1 MPPQNGIQLALE
13 LGFAEQALSGTDY
26 RNKQEK
32 KDKVE
37 VATHGTGKVQK
48 WLHSGMLSRQKRAD
62 IRNLARKSYRIEAG
76 RFIAEGQRAVE
87 QMIRNARV
95 EVETILTDGRAVD
108 SGSIPVISLNK
119 DAFSEIS
126 DTESSQGVIAV
137 CRIPSPLSVN
147 AICSKPGVLIALDA
161 IQDPGN
167 LGTLVRTA
175 AWFGA
180 AGILIGTGT
189 TDLFQPKVVRST
201 AGATGMI
208 PYGSGTMTF
217 MLDEA
222 AASGREILILDG
234 GAGSIS
240 LNEVHPSQNAV
251 IVIGNEGNGVSDEVL
266 ALPFQRVR
274 IPGYPD
280 HVESLNAAIA
290 GSIALY
296 HFHAHNAL

>member
-1 MPPQNGIQLALE
+1 
-13 LGFAEQALSGTDY
+13 
-26 RNKQEK
+26 
-32 KDKVE
+32 
-37 VATHGTGKVQK
+37 
-48 WLHSGMLSRQKRAD
+48 MLSRQKRAD

-76 RFIAEGQRAVE
+76 RFIAEGQRTVE
-87 QMIRNARV
+87 QIIRNGRIDV
-95 EVETILTDGRAVD
+95 DTILTDGRAVD
-108 SGSIPVISLNK
+108 SGTIPVISLTK

-126 DTESSQGVIAV
+126 ETETSQGVIAV
-137 CRIPSPLSVN
+137 CRIPDAVSVQDLC
-147 AICSKPGVLIALDA
+147 AKPGVLIALDA

-167 LGTLVRTA
+167 LGTLYRTA

-180 AGILIGTGT
+180 TGFLVGTGT

-208 PYGSGTMTF
+208 PYALGTLTS
-217 MLDEA
+217 LIREA
-222 AASGREILILDG
+222 AAAGREVLILDG

-240 LNEVHPSQNAV
+240 LNDVRPSKNAV

-266 ALPFQRVR
+266 ALPFQRVG
-274 IPGYPD
+274 IPGNPN

-290 GSIALY
+290 GSITLY

>member
-1 MPPQNGIQLALE
+1 
-13 LGFAEQALSGTDY
+13 
-26 RNKQEK
+26 
-32 KDKVE
+32 
-37 VATHGTGKVQK
+37 
-48 WLHSGMLSRQKRAD
+48 MLSRQKRAD

-76 RFIAEGQRAVE
+76 RFIAEGQRTVE
-87 QMIRNARV
+87 QIIRNGKIDID
-95 EVETILTDGRAVD
+95 TILTDGRAVD
-108 SGSIPVISLNK
+108 SGSIPVMSLTK

-126 DTESSQGVIAV
+126 ETETSQGVIAV
-137 CRIPSPLSVN
+137 CRIPN
-147 AICSKPGVLIALDA
+147 AVTVHEVCAKPGVLIALDA

-180 AGILIGTGT
+180 TGFLIGTGT

-208 PYGSGTMTF
+208 PYASG
-217 MLDEA
+217 MLPSMLREA
-222 AASGREILILDG
+222 AAAGREILILDG

-240 LNEVHPSQNAV
+240 LKDVRPSNNAV

-266 ALPFQRVR
+266 SLPFQRVR
-274 IPGYPD
+274 IPGNPD